1 MKELTRAEEQ
11 IMMILWKIRRGFV
24 KDILEHF
31 NDPKPAYNTVSTIV
45 RILQEKGF
53 VSHRA
58 YGRTHEY
65 YPLVSKK
72 AYSKMQMGNFI
83 NSYFSNSYEQMVS
96 FFAREKEISIKEM
109 EEIMKLMSEEIKK
122 QKRTEK

>member
-53 VSHRA
+53 VSHKA

-65 YPLVSKK
+65 FPIVSKK